1 MFYRKEL
8 EIAILTS
15 GAEVAPQESVA
26 VTRDRLQIS
35 ASVLVLLVS
44 VCICLFHS
52 CVCSYESIITFCVWA
67 YRFEAVKCITESIF
81 NSCTTQFKSV
91 ILYRNYIPPI

>member
-15 GAEVAPQESVA
+15 GAEFAPQESVA

-35 ASVLVLLVS
+35 DTVLSADTSCFGLYLLVLLL
-44 VCICLFHS
+44 CL
-52 CVCSYESIITFCVWA
+52 
-67 YRFEAVKCITESIF
+67 
-81 NSCTTQFKSV
+81 Q
-91 ILYRNYIPPI
+91 L

>member
-35 ASVLVLLVS
+35 DISLGASTPCFGLYLLVPLL
-44 VCICLFHS
+44 CL
-52 CVCSYESIITFCVWA
+52 
-67 YRFEAVKCITESIF
+67 
-81 NSCTTQFKSV
+81 Q
-91 ILYRNYIPPI
+91 L

>member
-8 EIAILTS
+8 KIAILTS

-35 ASVLVLLVS
+35 GISLGAGTSCFDLYLLVPLL
-44 VCICLFHS
+44 CL
-52 CVCSYESIITFCVWA
+52 
-67 YRFEAVKCITESIF
+67 
-81 NSCTTQFKSV
+81 Q
-91 ILYRNYIPPI
+91 L

>member
-35 ASVLVLLVS
+35 DISLSAGTPCFGLYLLVPLL
-44 VCICLFHS
+44 CL
-52 CVCSYESIITFCVWA
+52 
-67 YRFEAVKCITESIF
+67 
-81 NSCTTQFKSV
+81 Q
-91 ILYRNYIPPI
+91 L

>member
-35 ASVLVLLVS
+35 GISLGAGTPCFGLYLLVLLL
-44 VCICLFHS
+44 CL
-52 CVCSYESIITFCVWA
+52 
-67 YRFEAVKCITESIF
+67 
-81 NSCTTQFKSV
+81 Q
-91 ILYRNYIPPI
+91 L

>member
-15 GAEVAPQESVA
+15 GAEFAPQESVA

-35 ASVLVLLVS
+35 DFSLSAGTPCFGLYLLVLLL
-44 VCICLFHS
+44 CL
-52 CVCSYESIITFCVWA
+52 
-67 YRFEAVKCITESIF
+67 
-81 NSCTTQFKSV
+81 Q
-91 ILYRNYIPPI
+91 L